1 MSSIFLG
8 FVPSWLTSPNVV
20 VEEGDSRRQR
30 DQKPGKFQ
38 G

>member
-1 MSSIFLG
+1 MSSIFLS
-8 FVPSWLTSPNVV
+8 FVPSRLTSPNV